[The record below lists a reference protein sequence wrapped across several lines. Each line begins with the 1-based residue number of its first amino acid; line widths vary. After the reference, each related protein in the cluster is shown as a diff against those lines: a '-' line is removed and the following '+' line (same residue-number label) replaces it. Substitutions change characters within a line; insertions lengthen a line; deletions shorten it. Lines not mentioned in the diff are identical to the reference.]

1 MTRSVLFLAAAW
13 CGVTGLWLVIS
24 PAGFHVGIP
33 GVSETGPLNTHF
45 FRDVGLAFVAS
56 ALALGAGAALRDW
69 RVALAG
75 AGFPLLHGGLHLAES
90 LHHGPHGG
98 AGELVATVLPG
109 LIALAAVL
117 RLRRA
122 TREGAA

>member
-1 MTRSVLFLAAAW
+1 M
-13 CGVTGLWLVIS
+13 
-24 PAGFHVGIP
+24 
-33 GVSETGPLNTHF
+33 F
-45 FRDVGLAFVAS
+45 FTWSRF
-56 ALALGAGAALRDW
+56 GAGSPGCGSWSRPEAFTRVCPAWPRAARSTRISFATWGWPLSSRRW

-117 RLRRA
+117 RLRGTA
-122 TREGAA
+122 REGAA